1 MDFINIL
8 MDYAYI
14 WAPSLTSVFAILALI
29 IKGLS
34 KVDDAVNTL
43 KDNKAIISL
52 KESVRKQIEENTA
65 IGAELEKAREE
76 LKSIKKE
83 LVCIE
88 KFASDIKSAEELLT
102 SVQRSDVEAN
112 HELLQKINII
122 LNAMGKGGAKN
133 EGNNEKA

>member
-112 HELLQKINII
+112 RELLQKINII
-122 LNAMGKGGAKN
+122 LNAMGKGGVKN
-133 EGNNEKA
+133 EGNHEKA

>member
-1 MDFINIL
+1 MDYITMLI
-8 MDYAYI
+8 DYAYI

-43 KDNKAIISL
+43 KDNKDIISL
-52 KESVRKQIEENTA
+52 KESVKKQTEKNTA

-76 LKSIKKE
+76 LKSIKEE

-88 KFASDIKSAEELLT
+88 KFASDIKNAEELLT

-112 HELLQKINII
+112 RELLQKINII
-122 LNAMGKGGAKN
+122 LNAMGKGGVKN